1 MNVATTLRNTLQKLP
16 GRMRGSDRTIA
27 QFTLMYIAWKSL
39 VSRKLRTLLTIF
51 GIVVGIGAIFFLVS
65 FGLGLRDLVAKEV
78 IGDTSIKTID
88 VSTPNSRILTL
99 DDELI
104 NKVARLPHVLQV
116 SESYSFPGIMSFNGS
131 ETDAVTY
138 GIDEHYSDLNA
149 FTLVAGRSVQVTD
162 ESSVVINRALSRVLG
177 QENDQSLLGKQIK
190 LTIPLQGAS
199 ESVKQISKE
208 FTVVGVIDTDT
219 GAELFI
225 PAGVFS
231 AAQVKNYS
239 QVKLVADGN
248 DAIAGL
254 RKQVESLGYQTTS
267 PIDTLDQINQV
278 FRIFSFV
285 LVGFGA
291 IGMIVAILG
300 MFNTLTISLI
310 ERTKE
315 IGLMMALGAR
325 TTDMFRLFVYE
336 AVLLS
341 LAGAV
346 IGIVV
351 AVGLGFAVNGIMNGF
366 AHGRG
371 VTDSFQL
378 FSYPMWLMLAVIGFM
393 VTVGF
398 LVVLFPARRAKR
410 INPIDALRRE

>member
-1 MNVATTLRNTLQKLP
+1 MIRRIRKRLYTLIHRRG
-16 GRMRGSDRTIA
+16 GRPSRTIA
-27 QFTLMYIAWKSL
+27 QPTLIYLAWKSL
-39 VSRKLRTLLTIF
+39 ISRKLRTLLTIF

-88 VSTPNSRILTL
+88 VSTPNSRILAL
-99 DDELI
+99 NDDLI
-104 NKVARLPHVLQV
+104 NKVSRLPHVAQV
-116 SESYSFPGIMSFNGS
+116 SESYSFPGILSYNGS

-138 GIDEHYSDLNA
+138 GVDEHYSNLNA
-149 FTLVAGRSVQVTD
+149 FTLVAGRSLRDTD
-162 ESSVVINRALSRVLG
+162 ESAVVINRALLRVLG
-177 QENDQSLLGKQIK
+177 QRDDQSLLDKQ
-190 LTIPLQGAS
+190 LRVTIPLLGAS
-199 ESVKQISKE
+199 QTDKQINRE

-231 AAQVKNYS
+231 AAQVANYS
-239 QVKLVADGN
+239 QVKLVADSN
-248 DAIAGL
+248 ESIAGL
-254 RKQVESLGYQTTS
+254 RKQVESLGYQTAS
-267 PIDTLDQINQV
+267 PVDTLDQINQV

-315 IGLMMALGAR
+315 IGLMMALGGR

-341 LAGAV
+341 LAGAL
-346 IGIVV
+346 IGIMS
-351 AVGLGFAVNGIMNGF
+351 AVGMGAVVNVIMNGF
-366 AHGRG
+366 ARGRG

-378 FSYPMWLMLAVIGFM
+378 FSYPWWLMLAVVGFM
-393 VTVGF
+393 VIVGF
-398 LVVLFPARRAKR
+398 VVVLFPARRAKR